1 MSFFDE
7 LKKVTAQSLDPLG
20 IGISGIPSK
29 ISDDYEPLIDLG
41 EDGTKIARAI
51 ALAIAAYFTA
61 GAAAGAG
68 GGVTAG
74 GTAGG
79 ATTGAGGATTGV
91 TAGGAGAGAA
101 PIVEAG
107 TAITPAT
114 TAAVTPATAGETMM
128 GAFNS
133 LAGNELVRGAV
144 GMLGMGALT
153 RGGGTMP
160 EIPRTPF
167 QRAPQVAGVPAGG
180 SQVYSS
186 DQSRGTTLGGT
197 IATSPQGLPTI
208 AQTATPRLGTRRVL
222 G

>member
-1 MSFFDE
+1 MGT
-7 LKKVTAQSLDPLG
+7 LKG
-20 IGISGIPSK
+20 
-29 ISDDYEPLIDLG
+29 
-41 EDGTKIARAI
+41 
-51 ALAIAAYFTA
+51 
-61 GAAAGAG
+61 
-68 GGVTAG
+68 
-74 GTAGG
+74 
-79 ATTGAGGATTGV
+79 
-91 TAGGAGAGAA
+91 
-101 PIVEAG
+101 
-107 TAITPAT
+107 
-114 TAAVTPATAGETMM
+114 
-128 GAFNS
+128 

-144 GMLGMGALT
+144 GTLGMGALT

-160 EIPRTPF
+160 EMPRQPF